1 MERLSGLVR
10 GNAPPLWYEPMTSP
24 GDRTSLP
31 FRATDPDT
39 AAQSKALTQDLDL
52 FKVIAET
59 VSDGVLVTSA
69 NLDHPGPLIEY
80 VNAGFT
86 RITGYEPDEVLGR
99 TPRVLQGPRTDRAV
113 LDRLRS
119 ALSRG
124 ESFLGTA
131 INYRKDGTEYV
142 NEWMV
147 NSSRDAD
154 GRILRWVSA
163 QRDVSDRA
171 RAEASQQILLDE
183 LNHRVMNNLAAMQA
197 LAARLSRS
205 AGTVDEFQM
214 ALQERLFALAQAQ
227 KAIVAAHGRSIP
239 LHSLA
244 QAQLAPFGIGNPGR
258 VEASGPQ
265 INLRASAAVVLGL
278 ALHEL
283 GLNALRHGALS
294 EPHGRVGLSWSVVS
308 GSVGDE
314 LCVDWHEA
322 GAAVVTPPTR
332 KGFGLRL
339 IEGVLV
345 RQLQG
350 RVRMMFEA
358 PGVRC
363 LISAPLAAVLE
374 RGA

>member
-1 MERLSGLVR
+1 
-10 GNAPPLWYEPMTSP
+10 MTSL
-24 GDRTSLP
+24 GDRTSSP
-31 FRATDPDT
+31 SRATGPHVT
-39 AAQSKALTQDLDL
+39 TPSGGATQDLDL

-69 NLDHPGPLIEY
+69 DLDPPGPRIEY

-86 RITGYEPDEVLGR
+86 RITGYEPEEVLGQ
-99 TPRVLQGPRTDRAV
+99 TPRILQGPRTDRAT
-113 LDRLRS
+113 LDRLRE

-142 NEWMV
+142 NEWLI
-147 NSSRDAD
+147 NPSRDAD

-171 RAEASQQILLDE
+171 RAEASQQILLGE
-183 LNHRVMNNLAAMQA
+183 LNHRVMNNLAAVQA
-197 LAARLSRS
+197 LAARLGRS
-205 AGTVDEFQM
+205 SGSVDEFQA

-227 KAIVAAHGRSIP
+227 KAVVAAHGQNIP

-265 INLRASAAVVLGL
+265 IHLRASAAVVLGL

-294 EPHGRVGLSWSVVS
+294 APCGRVGLNWSVVP
-308 GSVGDE
+308 GSAGDE
-314 LCVDWHEA
+314 LCVEWREV
-322 GAAVVTPPTR
+322 GGVVVRPPTHR
-332 KGFGLRL
+332 GFGLRL
-339 IEGVLV
+339 IEEVLM

-350 RVRMMFEA
+350 RVRIMFDA
-358 PGVRC
+358 SGLRC
-363 LISAPLAAVLE
+363 LIGAPLAAVLE
-374 RGA
+374 RRA